1 MGRPG
6 RIPFWQDG
14 GLALPG
20 LRDCVFPLTFSQHPR
35 FTPISGSGAG
45 LERTDP
51 SDPSS
56 LPPCRRCAGGQQAPG
71 LSVTTGSYPEPA
83 GCLTQESGSQR
94 MLTLCP
100 NLSWPGPPLPLK
112 AKGDSHLVYLQ
123 IWHCCGQE
131 EVGLWGAG
139 AHLPTPPALQPP
151 WGTHRFGGKTQS
163 LSLGC

>member
-51 SDPSS
+51 LRSQFPSS
-56 LPPCRRCAGGQQAPG
+56 LPQMRWRAAGTGPVGNHGKLPG
-71 LSVTTGSYPEPA
+71 ASWLPDPGIRVTENAHTLSQPQLA
-83 GCLTQESGSQR
+83 
-94 MLTLCP
+94 
-100 NLSWPGPPLPLK
+100 WAPLPLK